1 MFAEFMDLPTHPL
14 VVHAAVVFVPLLVL
28 AAVLYAVVP
37 RLRPRLGWV
46 AGILAVVG
54 PLAALL
60 AMLSGRE
67 LEKTLIAQGYG
78 PAILD
83 QVATHREYGDLA
95 FWFSL
100 GLGAV
105 TGLLMYATGRR
116 GRKWPP
122 AVRFALPLLVVALG
136 VVTAVYVYLAGESGA
151 RAVWTGVL

>member
-1 MFAEFMDLPTHPL
+1 MLAEFMDLPTHPL

-28 AAVLYAVVP
+28 AAVLYAVAP
-37 RLRPRLGWV
+37 GLRPRLGWV
-46 AGILAVVG
+46 AGALAVVG

-67 LEKTLIAQGYG
+67 LEKTLIARGYG
-78 PAILD
+78 PTILD

-100 GLGAV
+100 ALGAV
-105 TGLLMYATGRR
+105 TGLLMYTTGQRS
-116 GRKWPP
+116 RKWPT
-122 AVRFALPLLVVALG
+122 VIRLALPLLVVAFG
-136 VVTAVYVYLAGESGA
+136 AVTAVYVYLAGESGA